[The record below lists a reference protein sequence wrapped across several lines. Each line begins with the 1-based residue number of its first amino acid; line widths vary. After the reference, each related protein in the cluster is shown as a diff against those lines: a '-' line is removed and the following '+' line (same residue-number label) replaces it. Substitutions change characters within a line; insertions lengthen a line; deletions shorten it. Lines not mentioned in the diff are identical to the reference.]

1 MDNFTLILS
10 VNNTFKYYF
19 KYCLLNFL
27 SLLAFYTRT
36 TASLSSPWTQTF
48 CSDHSAQWTKYFL
61 SPLKRFFFIT
71 LACLFGGGGKFH
83 NLHLE
88 VRSNVKKLVLSFYHV
103 SLWGSNSVNLG
114 ASVLALWD
122 GSHWPIKVFCEYIY
136 VISLLSSLCLLL
148 ESSVYIFNYQY

>member
-103 SLWGSNSVNLG
+103 SLWGSNSDSQSWGKCPCFMRWV
-114 ASVLALWD
+114 SLAHQSFLWI
-122 GSHWPIKVFCEYIY
+122 HICHFFII
-136 VISLLSSLCLLL
+136 VIMLTLRIIC
-148 ESSVYIFNYQY
+148 VHI